1 MFRLGMGTHAN
12 PQKIWLK
19 ASTRLHTVDKY
30 CTGGYYKRLR
40 EQCPFWGCPDFM
52 DADMPPLTKGI
63 EVFLRFAYAPIPK
76 LFNDLQSERYF
87 ENRYSLKVIAGY
99 RSGLTASSKVC
110 SDKIHSKRDIIRN
123 LPTSISPLSVIFISG
138 ITGRAR
144 NESAI

>member
-1 MFRLGMGTHAN
+1 MLKNKDITTGKSVDIVVIINMFRLGMGTHAN

-87 ENRYSLKVIAGY
+87 ENRYSLIE
-99 RSGLTASSKVC
+99 L
-110 SDKIHSKRDIIRN
+110 KR
-123 LPTSISPLSVIFISG
+123 PESFISAH
-138 ITGRAR
+138 IKSALR
-144 NESAI
+144 NGFRKY